1 MFCFILFIYLFIRS
15 FVRSFIHSFIV
26 WFWQI
31 QFVSTV
37 VYVPLLSRHNY
48 INSVFFYFLFFFV
61 NICDKFIRCLHE
73 YSMPL
78 GLNKYIRNNECIDTL
93 FRKMIKFISTLQESR
108 ILRGLTSL
116 FAIVCNQIRR
126 QLLNATEL

>member
-1 MFCFILFIYLFIRS
+1 
-15 FVRSFIHSFIV
+15 
-26 WFWQI
+26 
-31 QFVSTV
+31 
-37 VYVPLLSRHNY
+37 
-48 INSVFFYFLFFFV
+48 
-61 NICDKFIRCLHE
+61 
-73 YSMPL
+73 MPL
-78 GLNKYIRNNECIDTL
+78 GLNKYIRNNERIDTL